1 MPVTIPTAARRR
13 ALTGAVALAAASV
26 LMAGCASTPG
36 QTPETTPSSSASD
49 AFPVTIDS
57 ALGDAVIEAE
67 PARVATWGWGATDAA
82 VALGVTPVAIPSDDY
97 SGGDDKIAPW
107 VEEGLAALGGP
118 APVVLD
124 SSAATLSTEEL
135 LTTSPDVLLAPY
147 SGITQEE
154 FDEVTG
160 AGVPVVAY
168 PDAAWTTPWRDVVTL
183 VGTALGKSAEAEQ
196 ILADLDTLVADAG
209 TAHPEFEGTS
219 IALLTESAG
228 TYYVYLPSDP
238 RVEILEDLGFV
249 TPQSVTDLDTGE
261 GTFYTTVSPE
271 NLDKIDADVI
281 LAFGENQDAF
291 DAFLSSDNG
300 RLIPAVAKGAVAGL
314 IGPEEISSLSPTPLT
329 LPYALDGIVSK
340 LADATAVAQG

>member
-1 MPVTIPTAARRR
+1 MPVTIPTGARRR
-13 ALTGAVALAAASV
+13 ILAGTVALAAASV
-26 LMAGCASTPG
+26 MLVGCASTPG
-36 QTPETTPSSSASD
+36 ETAENTPSSSST

-57 ALGDAVIEAE
+57 ALGEAVIEDA
-67 PARVATWGWGATDAA
+67 PTRVATWGWGATDA
-82 VALGVTPVAIPSDDY
+82 VIALGVTPVAIPSDDY

-107 VEEGLAALGGP
+107 VEEGLASLGGA

-135 LTTSPDVLLAPY
+135 LTTDPDVLLAPY

-209 TAHPEFEGTS
+209 EAHPEFAGTS

-249 TPQSVTDLDTGE
+249 TPQSVIDLDTGE

-329 LPYALDGIVSK
+329 LPYALEDIVSK
-340 LADATAVAQG
+340 LAEATAVAQG

>member
-1 MPVTIPTAARRR
+1 MTSSTVR
-13 ALTGAVALAAASV
+13 ATGRIFSGAIAVAAATA
-26 LMAGCASTPG
+26 LLAGCASTPSA
-36 QTPETTPSSSASD
+36 PAETTPAETSS
-49 AFPVTIDS
+49 AFPVTISS
-57 ALGDAVIEAE
+57 ALGDAEIEKAPE
-67 PARVATWGWGATDAA
+67 RVATWGWGATDAA
-82 VALGVTPVAIPSDDY
+82 IALGVTPVAIPSDDY

-107 VEEGLAALGGP
+107 VEEGLASLGGE

-135 LTTSPDVLLAPY
+135 LTAAPDVLLAPY

-160 AGVPVVAY
+160 AGVSVVAY
-168 PDAAWTTPWRDVVTL
+168 PDAAWTTPWRDAVKL
-183 VGTALGKSAEAEQ
+183 VGEALGKSAEADR
-196 ILADLDTLVADAG
+196 ILADLDGLVKDAG
-209 TAHPEFEGTS
+209 EAHPEFAGTS

-249 TPQSVTDLDTGE
+249 TPESVTDLDTGE

-281 LAFGENQDAF
+281 LAFGETQDAF
-291 DAFLSSDNG
+291 DAFVSSDSG
-300 RLIPAVAKGAVAGL
+300 RLVPAVAKGAIAGL
-314 IGPEEISSLSPTPLT
+314 IGPEEISALSPTPLT
-329 LPYALDGIVSK
+329 LPYALDGIVEK
-340 LADATAVAQG
+340 LAEATAVAKG

>member
-1 MPVTIPTAARRR
+1 MSRTISRTPSRAAI
-13 ALTGAVALAAASV
+13 GAVAAAAAV
-26 LMAGCASTPG
+26 ALLAGCASTAPAPTES
-36 QTPETTPSSSASD
+36 TPPEAST
-49 AFPVTIDS
+49 AFPVTIAS
-57 ALGDAVIEAE
+57 ALGDAVIESE
-67 PARVATWGWGATDAA
+67 PARVATWGWGASDA
-82 VALGVTPVAIPSDDY
+82 VIALGVTPVAIPSDDY

-107 VEEGLAALGGP
+107 VEEGLAKLGGS
-118 APVVLD
+118 APIILD
-124 SSAATLSTEEL
+124 SSAATISTEEV
-135 LTTSPDVLLAPY
+135 LTATPDVLLAPY

-154 FDEVTG
+154 FDEVSG

-168 PDAAWTTPWRDVVTL
+168 PDAAWTTPWRDVVKL
-183 VGTALGKSAEAEQ
+183 VGEALGKSDEAEQ

-209 TAHPEFEGTS
+209 AAHPEFEGTS

-249 TPQSVTDLDTGE
+249 TPASVTDLDTGE

-281 LAFGENQDAF
+281 LAFGETQDAF
-291 DAFLSSDNG
+291 DTFTSSDSAN
-300 RLIPAVAKGAVAGL
+300 LIPAVAQGAVAGL

-329 LPYALDGIVSK
+329 LPYGLDNIVTK
-340 LADATAVAQG
+340 LATATAVAQG

>member
-1 MPVTIPTAARRR
+1 MSRSTSRRMSR
-13 ALTGAVALAAASV
+13 MALGALAVTASAA
-26 LMAGCASTPG
+26 LLAGCASTPSG
-36 QTPETTPSSSASD
+36 PAPSSPTGEASSS
-49 AFPVTIDS
+49 FPVTITS
-57 ALGDAVIEAE
+57 AIGDAVIESE
-67 PARVATWGWGATDAA
+67 PSRVATWGWGATDA
-82 VALGVTPVAIPSDDY
+82 VIALGVTPVAIPSDDY

-107 VEEGLAALGGP
+107 VADGLAALGGE
-118 APVVLD
+118 APLVLD

-135 LTTSPDVLLAPY
+135 LTATPDVLLAPY
-147 SGITQEE
+147 SGITKEE

-168 PDAAWTTPWRDVVTL
+168 PDAAWTTPWRDAVKL
-183 VGTALGKSAEAEQ
+183 VGEALGKSDEADQ
-196 ILADLDTLVADAG
+196 ILADLDKRVTDAG
-209 TAHPEFEGTS
+209 AAHPEFEGTS

-238 RVEILEDLGFV
+238 RVEILEDLGFT
-249 TPQSVTDLDTGE
+249 TPQSITDLDTGE

-281 LAFGENQDAF
+281 LAFGETQDAF
-291 DAFLSSDNG
+291 DTFIGSDAG
-300 RLIPAVAKGAVAGL
+300 RLIPAVAQGAVAGL

-340 LADATAVAQG
+340 LAEATKVAQG